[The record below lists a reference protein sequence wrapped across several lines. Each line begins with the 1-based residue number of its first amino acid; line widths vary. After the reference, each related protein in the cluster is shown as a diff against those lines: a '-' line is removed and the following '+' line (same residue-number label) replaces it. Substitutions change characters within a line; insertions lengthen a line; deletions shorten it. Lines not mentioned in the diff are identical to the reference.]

1 MTVTIP
7 NSEVSADYN
16 ISELTSGELGGN
28 GTFDIIMGAVN
39 AHIDHQFKLGRIRG
53 TDFANTYIQAMQ
65 MALQQA
71 SSYAIAK
78 AKLPLELQQL
88 EAQNHKIATD
98 IAVMTKQGAL
108 YDAQIL
114 QTMAQTEQVK
124 LETTKK
130 VPAEIEQIRQQ
141 TDLIKEQTRKEIF
154 ETDYVLP
161 KQLEQTDAQIAQT
174 TQQTANML
182 SEKARIETETSRINY
197 EVSNVLPK
205 QLQQTDAQIA
215 QLTKDTQLKEYELVN
230 IKPLELENARTE
242 VDIKQQQ
249 IEVSKVDLV
258 IKQQQIEVSK
268 ADLAIKQQQ
277 LELAKYQFTYQAPSE
292 VAKTKSE
299 ADYYRYRAINEQAQT
314 DPSVVMAGST
324 TALNNALIKEQSR
337 QFMRSA
343 QQGFLSEMIGSWK
356 VRYNADP
363 DAVGNGVDDENKL
376 NDAYIGKVLSAY
388 ATELGITL

>member
-7 NSEVSADYN
+7 NSEVNTDYN

-39 AHIDHQFKLGRIRG
+39 AHIEHQFKLCRIRG

-108 YDAQIL
+108 YDAQTL

-130 VPAEIEQIRQQ
+130 VPAEI
-141 TDLIKEQTRKEIF
+141 
-154 ETDYVLP
+154 
-161 KQLEQTDAQIAQT
+161 
-174 TQQTANML
+174 
-182 SEKARIETETSRINY
+182 
-197 EVSNVLPK
+197 
-205 QLQQTDAQIA
+205 A
-215 QLTKDTQLKEYELVN
+215 QLTKDTELKEYELLH

-242 VDIKQQQ
+242 VDIK
-249 IEVSKVDLV
+249 E
-258 IKQQQIEVSK
+258 QQIEVSK

-299 ADYYRYRAINEQAQT
+299 ADYYKYRAINEQAQT
-314 DPSVVMAGST
+314 DPSVVKEGST

-376 NDAYIGKVLSAY
+376 NDPYIGKVLTAY
-388 ATELGITL
+388 ADELGITL

>member
-7 NSEVSADYN
+7 NSEVSTDYN

-28 GTFDIIMGAVN
+28 GTFDIIMGALN
-39 AHIDHQFKLGRIRG
+39 AHIEHQFKLGRIRG
-53 TDFANTYIQAMQ
+53 TDFANTYMQAMQ

-108 YDAQIL
+108 YDSQTL

-124 LETTKK
+124 LETAKK
-130 VPAEIEQIRQQ
+130 VPAEIEQIKQQ
-141 TDLIKEQTRKEIF
+141 TDLIKEQTRKEVY
-154 ETDYVLP
+154 ETDF
-161 KQLEQTDAQIAQT
+161 
-174 TQQTANML
+174 
-182 SEKARIETETSRINY
+182 
-197 EVSNVLPK
+197 VLPK

-215 QLTKDTQLKEYELVN
+215 QLAKDTQLKEYELVH

-242 VDIKQQQ
+242 VEIK
-249 IEVSKVDLV
+249 E
-258 IKQQQIEVSK
+258 QQIEVSK

-299 ADYYRYRAINEQAQT
+299 ADYYKYRAINEQAQT
-314 DPSVVMAGST
+314 DPSVVMEGST

-363 DAVGNGVDDENKL
+363 DAVGNGVDDDNKL
-376 NDAYIGKVLSAY
+376 NDVYIGKVLSAY

>member
-1 MTVTIP
+1 MTVIIP
-7 NSEVSADYN
+7 NSEVNTDYN

-39 AHIDHQFKLGRIRG
+39 AHIEHQFKLGRIRG

-108 YDAQIL
+108 YDAQSL

-124 LETTKK
+124 LETAKK
-130 VPAEIEQIRQQ
+130 VPAEIEQIKQQ
-141 TDLIKEQTRKEIF
+141 TKLIKEQTRKEIF
-154 ETDYVLP
+154 ETDY
-161 KQLEQTDAQIAQT
+161 
-174 TQQTANML
+174 
-182 SEKARIETETSRINY
+182 
-197 EVSNVLPK
+197 VLPK

-230 IKPLELENARTE
+230 IKPLELENAKTE
-242 VDIKQQQ
+242 VEIK
-249 IEVSKVDLV
+249 E
-258 IKQQQIEVSK
+258 
-268 ADLAIKQQQ
+268 QQ
-277 LELAKYQFTYQAPSE
+277 LALAKYQFTYQAPSE

-314 DPSVVMAGST
+314 DPSVVKEGST

-376 NDAYIGKVLSAY
+376 NDMYIGKVLSAY
-388 ATELGITL
+388 ANELGITL

>member
-39 AHIDHQFKLGRIRG
+39 AHIEHQFKLGRIRG
-53 TDFANTYIQAMQ
+53 TDYANTYIQAMQ

-108 YDAQIL
+108 YDAQTL
-114 QTMAQTEQVK
+114 QTMAQTGQ
-124 LETTKK
+124 TK
-130 VPAEIEQIRQQ
+130 QQ
-141 TDLIKEQTRKEIF
+141 TDLIKEQTRKEVY
-154 ETDYVLP
+154 ETDF
-161 KQLEQTDAQIAQT
+161 
-174 TQQTANML
+174 
-182 SEKARIETETSRINY
+182 
-197 EVSNVLPK
+197 VLPK

-215 QLTKDTQLKEYELVN
+215 QLTKDTQLKEYELVH

-242 VDIKQQQ
+242 VKIK
-249 IEVSKVDLV
+249 E
-258 IKQQQIEVSK
+258 QQIEVSK

-299 ADYYRYRAINEQAQT
+299 ADYYKYRAINEQAQT
-314 DPSVVMAGST
+314 DPSVVREGST

-363 DAVGNGVDDENKL
+363 DAVGNGVDDDNKL
-376 NDAYIGKVLSAY
+376 NDVYIGKVLSAY
-388 ATELGITL
+388 ANELGITL

>member
-7 NSEVSADYN
+7 NSEVNTDYN

-53 TDFANTYIQAMQ
+53 TDYANTYIQAMQ

-108 YDAQIL
+108 YDAQTL
-114 QTMAQTEQVK
+114 QTMAQTGQ
-124 LETTKK
+124 TK
-130 VPAEIEQIRQQ
+130 QQ
-141 TDLIKEQTRKEIF
+141 TDLIKEQTRKEVY
-154 ETDYVLP
+154 ETDF
-161 KQLEQTDAQIAQT
+161 
-174 TQQTANML
+174 
-182 SEKARIETETSRINY
+182 
-197 EVSNVLPK
+197 VLPK

-215 QLTKDTQLKEYELVN
+215 QLTKDTQLKEYELVH

-242 VDIKQQQ
+242 VKIK
-249 IEVSKVDLV
+249 E
-258 IKQQQIEVSK
+258 QQIEVSK

-299 ADYYRYRAINEQAQT
+299 ADYYKYRAINEQAQT
-314 DPSVVMAGST
+314 DPSVVREGST

-363 DAVGNGVDDENKL
+363 DAAGNGVDDENKL
-376 NDAYIGKVLSAY
+376 NDVYIGKVLSAY
-388 ATELGITL
+388 ANELGITL

>member
-7 NSEVSADYN
+7 NSEVNTDYN

-39 AHIDHQFKLGRIRG
+39 AHIEHQFKLGRIRG
-53 TDFANTYIQAMQ
+53 TDFANTYMQAMQ

-88 EAQNHKIATD
+88 EAQNLKIATD
-98 IAVMTKQGAL
+98 IAVMTKQGGL
-108 YDAQIL
+108 YDAQII
-114 QTMAQTEQVK
+114 Q
-124 LETTKK
+124 TTK
-130 VPAEIEQIRQQ
+130 E
-141 TDLIKEQTRKEIF
+141 
-154 ETDYVLP
+154 
-161 KQLEQTDAQIAQT
+161 
-174 TQQTANML
+174 
-182 SEKARIETETSRINY
+182 
-197 EVSNVLPK
+197 
-205 QLQQTDAQIA
+205 
-215 QLTKDTQLKEYELVN
+215 TQLKEYELTK
-230 IKPLELENARTE
+230 IKPLELENAKTE
-242 VDIKQQQ
+242 VEIK
-249 IEVSKVDLV
+249 E
-258 IKQQQIEVSK
+258 
-268 ADLAIKQQQ
+268 QQ

-314 DPSVVMAGST
+314 DPSVVKEGST

-376 NDAYIGKVLSAY
+376 NDPYIGKVLTAY
-388 ATELGITL
+388 ANELGITL

>member
-16 ISELTSGELGGN
+16 ISELTSGKLGGN

-53 TDFANTYIQAMQ
+53 TDYANTYIQAMQ

-108 YDAQIL
+108 YDAQI
-114 QTMAQTEQVK
+114 EQ
-124 LETTKK
+124 
-130 VPAEIEQIRQQ
+130 
-141 TDLIKEQTRKEIF
+141 LIKE
-154 ETDYVLP
+154 
-161 KQLEQTDAQIAQT
+161 
-174 TQQTANML
+174 
-182 SEKARIETETSRINY
+182 
-197 EVSNVLPK
+197 
-205 QLQQTDAQIA
+205 
-215 QLTKDTQLKEYELVN
+215 TQLKEYELVH
-230 IKPLELENARTE
+230 IKPLELANAKTE
-242 VDIKQQQ
+242 VEIK
-249 IEVSKVDLV
+249 E
-258 IKQQQIEVSK
+258 QQIEVSK

-299 ADYYRYRAINEQAQT
+299 ADYYKYRAINEQAQT
-314 DPSVVMAGST
+314 DPSVVMEGST

-376 NDAYIGKVLSAY
+376 NDVYIGKVLSAY
-388 ATELGITL
+388 AGELGIVL

>member
-7 NSEVSADYN
+7 NSEVNTDYN

-39 AHIDHQFKLGRIRG
+39 AHIEHQFKLGRIRG

-108 YDAQIL
+108 YDAQSL

-130 VPAEIEQIRQQ
+130 VPAEIEQIKQQ
-141 TDLIKEQTRKEIF
+141 TGLIKEQTRKEIF

-161 KQLEQTDAQIAQT
+161 KQL
-174 TQQTANML
+174 
-182 SEKARIETETSRINY
+182 
-197 EVSNVLPK
+197 
-205 QLQQTDAQIA
+205 QQTDAQIA
-215 QLTKDTQLKEYELVN
+215 QLTKDTELKEYELVH
-230 IKPLELENARTE
+230 IKPLELENAKTE
-242 VDIKQQQ
+242 VEIK
-249 IEVSKVDLV
+249 E
-258 IKQQQIEVSK
+258 
-268 ADLAIKQQQ
+268 QQ
-277 LELAKYQFTYQAPSE
+277 LALAKYQFTYQAPSE

-314 DPSVVMAGST
+314 DPSVVMEGST

-376 NDAYIGKVLSAY
+376 NDMYIGKVLTAY
-388 ATELGITL
+388 ANELGITL

>member
-7 NSEVSADYN
+7 NSEVNTDYN

-39 AHIDHQFKLGRIRG
+39 AHIENQFKLGRIRG

-108 YDAQIL
+108 YDAQTL

-130 VPAEIEQIRQQ
+130 VPAEIEQIKQQ

-154 ETDYVLP
+154 
-161 KQLEQTDAQIAQT
+161 
-174 TQQTANML
+174 
-182 SEKARIETETSRINY
+182 
-197 EVSNVLPK
+197 
-205 QLQQTDAQIA
+205 
-215 QLTKDTQLKEYELVN
+215 
-230 IKPLELENARTE
+230 
-242 VDIKQQQ
+242 
-249 IEVSKVDLV
+249 
-258 IKQQQIEVSK
+258 
-268 ADLAIKQQQ
+268 
-277 LELAKYQFTYQAPSE
+277 
-292 VAKTKSE
+292 
-299 ADYYRYRAINEQAQT
+299 
-314 DPSVVMAGST
+314 
-324 TALNNALIKEQSR
+324 
-337 QFMRSA
+337 
-343 QQGFLSEMIGSWK
+343 
-356 VRYNADP
+356 
-363 DAVGNGVDDENKL
+363 
-376 NDAYIGKVLSAY
+376 
-388 ATELGITL
+388 

>member
-7 NSEVSADYN
+7 NSEVNTDYN

-39 AHIDHQFKLGRIRG
+39 AHIEHQFKLGRIRG
-53 TDFANTYIQAMQ
+53 TDFANTYMQAMQ

-98 IAVMTKQGAL
+98 IAVMTKQGGL
-108 YDAQIL
+108 YDAQII
-114 QTMAQTEQVK
+114 Q
-124 LETTKK
+124 TTK
-130 VPAEIEQIRQQ
+130 E
-141 TDLIKEQTRKEIF
+141 
-154 ETDYVLP
+154 
-161 KQLEQTDAQIAQT
+161 
-174 TQQTANML
+174 
-182 SEKARIETETSRINY
+182 
-197 EVSNVLPK
+197 
-205 QLQQTDAQIA
+205 
-215 QLTKDTQLKEYELVN
+215 TQLKEYELTK
-230 IKPLELENARTE
+230 IKPLELENAKTE
-242 VDIKQQQ
+242 VKIK
-249 IEVSKVDLV
+249 E
-258 IKQQQIEVSK
+258 QQIEVSK

-299 ADYYRYRAINEQAQT
+299 ADYYKYRAINEQAQT
-314 DPSVVMAGST
+314 DPSVVREGST

-376 NDAYIGKVLSAY
+376 NDPYIGKVLTAY
-388 ATELGITL
+388 ANELGITL

>member
-16 ISELTSGELGGN
+16 ISELTSGKLGGN

-53 TDFANTYIQAMQ
+53 TDYANTYIQAMQ

-71 SSYAIAK
+71 SSYSIAK

-108 YDAQIL
+108 YDAQI
-114 QTMAQTEQVK
+114 EQ
-124 LETTKK
+124 
-130 VPAEIEQIRQQ
+130 
-141 TDLIKEQTRKEIF
+141 LIKE
-154 ETDYVLP
+154 
-161 KQLEQTDAQIAQT
+161 
-174 TQQTANML
+174 
-182 SEKARIETETSRINY
+182 
-197 EVSNVLPK
+197 
-205 QLQQTDAQIA
+205 
-215 QLTKDTQLKEYELVN
+215 TQLKEYELVH
-230 IKPLELENARTE
+230 IKPLELANAKTE
-242 VDIKQQQ
+242 VEIK
-249 IEVSKVDLV
+249 E
-258 IKQQQIEVSK
+258 QQIEVSK

-299 ADYYRYRAINEQAQT
+299 ADYYKYRAINEQAQT
-314 DPSVVMAGST
+314 DPSVVMEGST

-337 QFMRSA
+337 QFKRSA
-343 QQGFLSEMIGSWK
+343 QQVFLSEMIGSWK

-376 NDAYIGKVLSAY
+376 NDVYIGKVLSAY
-388 ATELGITL
+388 AGELGIVL

>member
-7 NSEVSADYN
+7 NSEVSTDYN

-39 AHIDHQFKLGRIRG
+39 AHIEHQFKLGRIRG

-65 MALQQA
+65 IALQQA

-108 YDAQIL
+108 YDAQSL

-130 VPAEIEQIRQQ
+130 IPAEIEQ
-141 TDLIKEQTRKEIF
+141 LK
-154 ETDYVLP
+154 
-161 KQLEQTDAQIAQT
+161 
-174 TQQTANML
+174 
-182 SEKARIETETSRINY
+182 
-197 EVSNVLPK
+197 
-205 QLQQTDAQIA
+205 
-215 QLTKDTQLKEYELVN
+215 KDTELKEYELVH
-230 IKPLELENARTE
+230 IKPLELENAKTE
-242 VDIKQQQ
+242 VEIKG
-249 IEVSKVDLV
+249 
-258 IKQQQIEVSK
+258 
-268 ADLAIKQQQ
+268 QQ

-314 DPSVVMAGST
+314 DPSVVKEGST
-324 TALNNALIKEQSR
+324 VALNNALIKEQSR

-363 DAVGNGVDDENKL
+363 DAVGNGVDDDNKL
-376 NDAYIGKVLSAY
+376 NDVYIGKVLTAY
-388 ATELGITL
+388 ANELGITL

>member
-7 NSEVSADYN
+7 NSEVSTDYN

-28 GTFDIIMGAVN
+28 GTFDIIMGALN
-39 AHIDHQFKLGRIRG
+39 AHIEHQFKLGRIRG
-53 TDFANTYIQAMQ
+53 TDFANTYMQAMQ

-108 YDAQIL
+108 YDSQTL

-124 LETTKK
+124 LETAKK
-130 VPAEIEQIRQQ
+130 VPAEIEQIKQQ
-141 TDLIKEQTRKEIF
+141 TDLIKEQTRKE
-154 ETDYVLP
+154 V
-161 KQLEQTDAQIAQT
+161 
-174 TQQTANML
+174 
-182 SEKARIETETSRINY
+182 
-197 EVSNVLPK
+197 
-205 QLQQTDAQIA
+205 
-215 QLTKDTQLKEYELVN
+215 YELVH

-242 VDIKQQQ
+242 VKIK
-249 IEVSKVDLV
+249 E
-258 IKQQQIEVSK
+258 QQIEVSK

-299 ADYYRYRAINEQAQT
+299 ADYYKYRAINEQAQT
-314 DPSVVMAGST
+314 DPSVVMEGST

-363 DAVGNGVDDENKL
+363 DAVGNGVDDDNKL
-376 NDAYIGKVLSAY
+376 NDVYIGKVLSAY

>member
-7 NSEVSADYN
+7 NSEVNTDYN

-39 AHIDHQFKLGRIRG
+39 AHIEHQFKLGRIRG

-108 YDAQIL
+108 YDAQSL

-130 VPAEIEQIRQQ
+130 VPAEIEQIKQQ
-141 TDLIKEQTRKEIF
+141 TGLIKEQTRKEIF

-161 KQLEQTDAQIAQT
+161 KQL
-174 TQQTANML
+174 
-182 SEKARIETETSRINY
+182 
-197 EVSNVLPK
+197 
-205 QLQQTDAQIA
+205 QQTDAQIA
-215 QLTKDTQLKEYELVN
+215 QLTKDTELKEYELVH
-230 IKPLELENARTE
+230 IKPLELENAKTE
-242 VDIKQQQ
+242 VEIK
-249 IEVSKVDLV
+249 E
-258 IKQQQIEVSK
+258 
-268 ADLAIKQQQ
+268 QQ
-277 LELAKYQFTYQAPSE
+277 LALAKYQFTYQAPSE

-314 DPSVVMAGST
+314 DPSVVMEGST

-376 NDAYIGKVLSAY
+376 NDMYIGKVLTAY
-388 ATELGITL
+388 ANELGIML

>member
-7 NSEVSADYN
+7 NSEVNTDYN

-39 AHIDHQFKLGRIRG
+39 AHIEHQFKLGRIRG

-108 YDAQIL
+108 YDAQTL
-114 QTMAQTEQVK
+114 QTMTQTEQVK
-124 LETTKK
+124 
-130 VPAEIEQIRQQ
+130 QQ
-141 TDLIKEQTRKEIF
+141 TDLIKEQTRKEIY
-154 ETDYVLP
+154 ETDF
-161 KQLEQTDAQIAQT
+161 
-174 TQQTANML
+174 
-182 SEKARIETETSRINY
+182 
-197 EVSNVLPK
+197 VLPK

-215 QLTKDTQLKEYELVN
+215 QLTKDTELKEYELVH

-242 VDIKQQQ
+242 VDIK
-249 IEVSKVDLV
+249 E
-258 IKQQQIEVSK
+258 QQIEVSK

-299 ADYYRYRAINEQAQT
+299 ADYYKYRAINEQAQT
-314 DPSVVMAGST
+314 DPSVVMEGST

-376 NDAYIGKVLSAY
+376 NDSYIGKVLTAY
-388 ATELGITL
+388 ANELGITL

>member
-1 MTVTIP
+1 MTVIIP
-7 NSEVSADYN
+7 NSEVNTDYN

-39 AHIDHQFKLGRIRG
+39 AHIEHQFKLGRIRG

-108 YDAQIL
+108 YDAQTL

-130 VPAEIEQIRQQ
+130 VPAEIEQIKQQ

-161 KQLEQTDAQIAQT
+161 KQL
-174 TQQTANML
+174 
-182 SEKARIETETSRINY
+182 
-197 EVSNVLPK
+197 
-205 QLQQTDAQIA
+205 QQTDAQIT
-215 QLTKDTQLKEYELVN
+215 QLTKETQLKEYELVN

-242 VDIKQQQ
+242 VEIK
-249 IEVSKVDLV
+249 E
-258 IKQQQIEVSK
+258 
-268 ADLAIKQQQ
+268 QQ

-299 ADYYRYRAINEQAQT
+299 ADYYKYRAINEQAQT

-376 NDAYIGKVLSAY
+376 NDPYIGKVLTAY
-388 ATELGITL
+388 ANELGITL

>member
-7 NSEVSADYN
+7 NSEVNTDYN

-39 AHIDHQFKLGRIRG
+39 AHIEHQFKLGRIRG

-108 YDAQIL
+108 YDAQTL

-130 VPAEIEQIRQQ
+130 IPAE
-141 TDLIKEQTRKEIF
+141 
-154 ETDYVLP
+154 
-161 KQLEQTDAQIAQT
+161 
-174 TQQTANML
+174 
-182 SEKARIETETSRINY
+182 
-197 EVSNVLPK
+197 
-205 QLQQTDAQIA
+205 IA
-215 QLTKDTQLKEYELVN
+215 QLTKDTELKEYELLH

-242 VDIKQQQ
+242 VDIK
-249 IEVSKVDLV
+249 E
-258 IKQQQIEVSK
+258 QQIEVSK

-299 ADYYRYRAINEQAQT
+299 ADYYKYRAINEQAQT
-314 DPSVVMAGST
+314 DPSVVKEGST

-376 NDAYIGKVLSAY
+376 NDPYIGKVLTAY
-388 ATELGITL
+388 ASELGITL

>member
-16 ISELTSGELGGN
+16 ISELTSGKLGGN
-28 GTFDIIMGAVN
+28 GTFDIIMGALN

-53 TDFANTYIQAMQ
+53 TDYANTYIQAMQ

-108 YDAQIL
+108 YDAQTL
-114 QTMAQTEQVK
+114 QTMAQTGQ
-124 LETTKK
+124 TK
-130 VPAEIEQIRQQ
+130 QQ
-141 TDLIKEQTRKEIF
+141 TDLIKEQTRKEVY
-154 ETDYVLP
+154 ETDF
-161 KQLEQTDAQIAQT
+161 
-174 TQQTANML
+174 
-182 SEKARIETETSRINY
+182 
-197 EVSNVLPK
+197 VLPK

-215 QLTKDTQLKEYELVN
+215 QLTKDTQLKEYELVH

-242 VDIKQQQ
+242 VKIK
-249 IEVSKVDLV
+249 E
-258 IKQQQIEVSK
+258 QQIEVSK

-299 ADYYRYRAINEQAQT
+299 ADYYKYRAINEQAQT
-314 DPSVVMAGST
+314 DPSVVREGST

-363 DAVGNGVDDENKL
+363 DAVGNGVDDDNKL
-376 NDAYIGKVLSAY
+376 NDVYIGKVLSAY
-388 ATELGITL
+388 ANELGITL

>member
-16 ISELTSGELGGN
+16 ISELTSGKLGGN
-28 GTFDIIMGAVN
+28 GTFDIIMGALN
-39 AHIDHQFKLGRIRG
+39 AHIEHQFKLGRIRG
-53 TDFANTYIQAMQ
+53 TDYANTYIQAMQ

-108 YDAQIL
+108 YDAQTL
-114 QTMAQTEQVK
+114 QTMAQTGQ
-124 LETTKK
+124 TK
-130 VPAEIEQIRQQ
+130 QQ
-141 TDLIKEQTRKEIF
+141 TDLIKEQTRKEVY
-154 ETDYVLP
+154 ETDF
-161 KQLEQTDAQIAQT
+161 
-174 TQQTANML
+174 
-182 SEKARIETETSRINY
+182 
-197 EVSNVLPK
+197 VLPK

-215 QLTKDTQLKEYELVN
+215 QLTKDTQLKEYELVH

-242 VDIKQQQ
+242 VKIK
-249 IEVSKVDLV
+249 E
-258 IKQQQIEVSK
+258 QQIEVSK

-299 ADYYRYRAINEQAQT
+299 ADYYKYRAINEQAQT
-314 DPSVVMAGST
+314 DPSVVREGST

-363 DAVGNGVDDENKL
+363 DAVGNGVDDVNKL
-376 NDAYIGKVLSAY
+376 NDPYIGKVLTAY
-388 ATELGITL
+388 ANELEITL

>member
-7 NSEVSADYN
+7 NSEVNTDYN

-39 AHIDHQFKLGRIRG
+39 AHIEHQFKLGRIRG

-108 YDAQIL
+108 YDSQTL

-130 VPAEIEQIRQQ
+130 VPAEIEQIKQQ
-141 TDLIKEQTRKEIF
+141 TGLIKEQTRKEIF

-161 KQLEQTDAQIAQT
+161 KQL
-174 TQQTANML
+174 
-182 SEKARIETETSRINY
+182 
-197 EVSNVLPK
+197 
-205 QLQQTDAQIA
+205 QQTDAQIA
-215 QLTKDTQLKEYELVN
+215 QLKKDTELKEYELVH
-230 IKPLELENARTE
+230 IKPLELENAKTE
-242 VDIKQQQ
+242 IEIK
-249 IEVSKVDLV
+249 E
-258 IKQQQIEVSK
+258 
-268 ADLAIKQQQ
+268 QQ
-277 LELAKYQFTYQAPSE
+277 LALAKYQFTYQAPSE

-314 DPSVVMAGST
+314 DPSVVMEGST

-363 DAVGNGVDDENKL
+363 DAVGNSVDDENKL
-376 NDAYIGKVLSAY
+376 NDMYIGKVLTAY
-388 ATELGITL
+388 ANELGITL

>member
-7 NSEVSADYN
+7 NSEVSADYS
-16 ISELTSGELGGN
+16 ISELTSGGLGGN

-39 AHIDHQFKLGRIRG
+39 AHIEHQFKLGRIRG
-53 TDFANTYIQAMQ
+53 TDYANTYIQAMQ

-108 YDAQIL
+108 YDAQTL
-114 QTMAQTEQVK
+114 QTMAQTGQ
-124 LETTKK
+124 TK
-130 VPAEIEQIRQQ
+130 QQ
-141 TDLIKEQTRKEIF
+141 TDLIKEQTRKEVY
-154 ETDYVLP
+154 ETDF
-161 KQLEQTDAQIAQT
+161 
-174 TQQTANML
+174 
-182 SEKARIETETSRINY
+182 
-197 EVSNVLPK
+197 VLPK

-215 QLTKDTQLKEYELVN
+215 QLTKDTQLKEYELVH

-242 VDIKQQQ
+242 VKIK
-249 IEVSKVDLV
+249 E
-258 IKQQQIEVSK
+258 QQIEVSK

-299 ADYYRYRAINEQAQT
+299 ADYYKYRAINEQAQT
-314 DPSVVMAGST
+314 DPSVVREGST

-363 DAVGNGVDDENKL
+363 DAVGNGVDDDNKL
-376 NDAYIGKVLSAY
+376 NDVYIGKVLSAY
-388 ATELGITL
+388 ANELGITL

>member
-7 NSEVSADYN
+7 NSEVSTDYN

-28 GTFDIIMGAVN
+28 GTFDIIMGALN
-39 AHIDHQFKLGRIRG
+39 AHIEHQFKLGRIRG
-53 TDFANTYIQAMQ
+53 TDFANTYMQAMQ

-108 YDAQIL
+108 YDSQTL

-124 LETTKK
+124 LETAKK
-130 VPAEIEQIRQQ
+130 VPAEI
-141 TDLIKEQTRKEIF
+141 
-154 ETDYVLP
+154 
-161 KQLEQTDAQIAQT
+161 
-174 TQQTANML
+174 
-182 SEKARIETETSRINY
+182 
-197 EVSNVLPK
+197 
-205 QLQQTDAQIA
+205 A
-215 QLTKDTQLKEYELVN
+215 QLAKDTQLKEYELVH

-242 VDIKQQQ
+242 VKIK
-249 IEVSKVDLV
+249 E
-258 IKQQQIEVSK
+258 QQIEVSK

-299 ADYYRYRAINEQAQT
+299 ADYYKYRAINEQAQT
-314 DPSVVMAGST
+314 DPSVVMEGST

-363 DAVGNGVDDENKL
+363 DAVGNGVDDDNKL
-376 NDAYIGKVLSAY
+376 NDVYIGKVLSAY

>member
-7 NSEVSADYN
+7 NSEVNADYN
-16 ISELTSGELGGN
+16 ISELTSGKLGGN
-28 GTFDIIMGAVN
+28 GTFDIIMGALN
-39 AHIDHQFKLGRIRG
+39 AHIEHQFKLGRIRA
-53 TDFANTYIQAMQ
+53 TDYANTYIQAMQ

-108 YDAQIL
+108 YDSQTL
-114 QTMAQTEQVK
+114 QTMAQTD
-124 LETTKK
+124 
-130 VPAEIEQIRQQ
+130 QIKQQ
-141 TDLIKEQTRKEIF
+141 TVLIKEQTRKEIY

-161 KQLEQTDAQIAQT
+161 KQL
-174 TQQTANML
+174 QQA
-182 SEKARIETETSRINY
+182 
-197 EVSNVLPK
+197 
-205 QLQQTDAQIA
+205 DAQIA
-215 QLTKDTQLKEYELVN
+215 QLVKDTQLKEYELVH

-242 VDIKQQQ
+242 VEIK
-249 IEVSKVDLV
+249 E
-258 IKQQQIEVSK
+258 QQIEVSK

-299 ADYYRYRAINEQAQT
+299 ADYYKYRAINEQAQT
-314 DPSVVMAGST
+314 DPSVVREGST
-324 TALNNALIKEQSR
+324 TALNNALIREQSR

-363 DAVGNGVDDENKL
+363 DAVGNGVDDDNKL
-376 NDAYIGKVLSAY
+376 NDVYIGKVLSAY
-388 ATELGITL
+388 ANELGITL

>member
-16 ISELTSGELGGN
+16 ISELTSGKLGGN
-28 GTFDIIMGAVN
+28 GTFDIIMGALN
-39 AHIDHQFKLGRIRG
+39 AHIEHQFKLGRIRG
-53 TDFANTYIQAMQ
+53 TDYANTYIQAMQ

-108 YDAQIL
+108 YDAQTL
-114 QTMAQTEQVK
+114 QTMAQTGQ
-124 LETTKK
+124 TK
-130 VPAEIEQIRQQ
+130 QQ
-141 TDLIKEQTRKEIF
+141 TDLIKEQTRKEVY
-154 ETDYVLP
+154 ETDF
-161 KQLEQTDAQIAQT
+161 
-174 TQQTANML
+174 
-182 SEKARIETETSRINY
+182 
-197 EVSNVLPK
+197 VLPK

-215 QLTKDTQLKEYELVN
+215 QLTKDTQLKEYELVH

-242 VDIKQQQ
+242 VKIK
-249 IEVSKVDLV
+249 E
-258 IKQQQIEVSK
+258 QQIEVSK

-299 ADYYRYRAINEQAQT
+299 ADYYKYRAINEQAQT
-314 DPSVVMAGST
+314 DPSVVREGST

-363 DAVGNGVDDENKL
+363 DAVGNGVDDDNKL
-376 NDAYIGKVLSAY
+376 NDVYIGKVLSAY
-388 ATELGITL
+388 ANELGITL

>member
-16 ISELTSGELGGN
+16 ISELTSGKLGGN

-53 TDFANTYIQAMQ
+53 TDYANTYIQAMQ

-71 SSYAIAK
+71 SSYSIAK

-108 YDAQIL
+108 YDAQTL
-114 QTMAQTEQVK
+114 QTMAQTEQ
-124 LETTKK
+124 TK
-130 VPAEIEQIRQQ
+130 QQ
-141 TDLIKEQTRKEIF
+141 TDLIKEQTRKEIY
-154 ETDYVLP
+154 ETDF
-161 KQLEQTDAQIAQT
+161 
-174 TQQTANML
+174 
-182 SEKARIETETSRINY
+182 
-197 EVSNVLPK
+197 VLPK

-215 QLTKDTQLKEYELVN
+215 QLTKDTQLKEYELVH

-242 VDIKQQQ
+242 VKIK
-249 IEVSKVDLV
+249 E
-258 IKQQQIEVSK
+258 QQIEVSK

-299 ADYYRYRAINEQAQT
+299 ADYYKYRAINEQAQT
-314 DPSVVMAGST
+314 DPSVVMEGST

-376 NDAYIGKVLSAY
+376 NDVYIGKVLSAY
-388 ATELGITL
+388 AGELGIVL

>member
-39 AHIDHQFKLGRIRG
+39 AHIEHQFKLGRIRG

-108 YDAQIL
+108 YDSQTL

-130 VPAEIEQIRQQ
+130 VPAEIEQIKQQ
-141 TDLIKEQTRKEIF
+141 TGLIKEQTRKEIF
-154 ETDYVLP
+154 ETDY
-161 KQLEQTDAQIAQT
+161 
-174 TQQTANML
+174 
-182 SEKARIETETSRINY
+182 
-197 EVSNVLPK
+197 VLPK

-215 QLTKDTQLKEYELVN
+215 QLTKDTQLKEYELVH
-230 IKPLELENARTE
+230 IKPLELENAKTE
-242 VDIKQQQ
+242 VEIK
-249 IEVSKVDLV
+249 E
-258 IKQQQIEVSK
+258 
-268 ADLAIKQQQ
+268 QQ
-277 LELAKYQFTYQAPSE
+277 LALAKYQFTYQAPSE

-314 DPSVVMAGST
+314 DPSVVMEGST

-376 NDAYIGKVLSAY
+376 NDSYIGKVLSAY

>member
-7 NSEVSADYN
+7 NSEVNTDYN

-39 AHIDHQFKLGRIRG
+39 AHIEHQFKLGRIRG

-108 YDAQIL
+108 YDAQSL

-124 LETTKK
+124 LETDKK
-130 VPAEIEQIRQQ
+130 VPAEIEQIKQQ
-141 TDLIKEQTRKEIF
+141 TGLIKEQTRKEIF

-161 KQLEQTDAQIAQT
+161 KQL
-174 TQQTANML
+174 
-182 SEKARIETETSRINY
+182 
-197 EVSNVLPK
+197 
-205 QLQQTDAQIA
+205 QQTDAQIA
-215 QLTKDTQLKEYELVN
+215 QLKKDTELKEYELVH
-230 IKPLELENARTE
+230 IKPLELENAKTE
-242 VDIKQQQ
+242 VEIK
-249 IEVSKVDLV
+249 E
-258 IKQQQIEVSK
+258 
-268 ADLAIKQQQ
+268 QQ
-277 LELAKYQFTYQAPSE
+277 LALAKYQFTYQAPSE

-299 ADYYRYRAINEQAQT
+299 ADYYKYRAINEQAQT
-314 DPSVVMAGST
+314 DPSVVREGST

-376 NDAYIGKVLSAY
+376 NDPYIGKVLTAY
-388 ATELGITL
+388 ANELGITL

>member
-7 NSEVSADYN
+7 NSEISADYN

-39 AHIDHQFKLGRIRG
+39 AHIEHQFKLGRIRG

-108 YDAQIL
+108 YDSQTL

-130 VPAEIEQIRQQ
+130 VPAEIEQIKQQ
-141 TDLIKEQTRKEIF
+141 TGLIKEQTRKEIF

-161 KQLEQTDAQIAQT
+161 KQL
-174 TQQTANML
+174 
-182 SEKARIETETSRINY
+182 
-197 EVSNVLPK
+197 
-205 QLQQTDAQIA
+205 QQTDAQIA
-215 QLTKDTQLKEYELVN
+215 QLKKDTELKEYELVH
-230 IKPLELENARTE
+230 IKPLELENAKTE
-242 VDIKQQQ
+242 IEIK
-249 IEVSKVDLV
+249 E
-258 IKQQQIEVSK
+258 
-268 ADLAIKQQQ
+268 QQ
-277 LELAKYQFTYQAPSE
+277 LALAKYQFTYQAPSE

-314 DPSVVMAGST
+314 DPSVVMEGST

-363 DAVGNGVDDENKL
+363 DAVGNSVDDENKL
-376 NDAYIGKVLSAY
+376 NDMYIGKVLTAY
-388 ATELGITL
+388 ANELGITL

>member
-7 NSEVSADYN
+7 NSEVNTDYN

-39 AHIDHQFKLGRIRG
+39 AHIEHQFKLGRIRG

-108 YDAQIL
+108 YDSQTL

-130 VPAEIEQIRQQ
+130 VPAEIEQIKQQ
-141 TDLIKEQTRKEIF
+141 TGLIKEQTRKEIF
-154 ETDYVLP
+154 ETDY
-161 KQLEQTDAQIAQT
+161 A
-174 TQQTANML
+174 
-182 SEKARIETETSRINY
+182 
-197 EVSNVLPK
+197 LPK

-215 QLTKDTQLKEYELVN
+215 QLTKDTELKEYELVH
-230 IKPLELENARTE
+230 IKPLELENAKTE
-242 VDIKQQQ
+242 IEIK
-249 IEVSKVDLV
+249 E
-258 IKQQQIEVSK
+258 
-268 ADLAIKQQQ
+268 QQ
-277 LELAKYQFTYQAPSE
+277 LALAKYQFTYQAPSE

-314 DPSVVMAGST
+314 DPSVVMEGST

-363 DAVGNGVDDENKL
+363 DAVGNSVDDENKL
-376 NDAYIGKVLSAY
+376 NDMYIGKVLTAY
-388 ATELGITL
+388 ANELGITL

>member
-7 NSEVSADYN
+7 NSEVSTDYN

-28 GTFDIIMGAVN
+28 GTFDIIMGALN
-39 AHIDHQFKLGRIRG
+39 AHIEHQFKLGRIRG
-53 TDFANTYIQAMQ
+53 TDFANTYMQAMQ

-108 YDAQIL
+108 YDSQTL

-124 LETTKK
+124 LETAKK
-130 VPAEIEQIRQQ
+130 VPAEIEQIKQQ
-141 TDLIKEQTRKEIF
+141 TDLIKEQTRKE
-154 ETDYVLP
+154 V
-161 KQLEQTDAQIAQT
+161 
-174 TQQTANML
+174 
-182 SEKARIETETSRINY
+182 
-197 EVSNVLPK
+197 
-205 QLQQTDAQIA
+205 
-215 QLTKDTQLKEYELVN
+215 YELVH

-242 VDIKQQQ
+242 VEIK
-249 IEVSKVDLV
+249 E
-258 IKQQQIEVSK
+258 QQIEVSK

-299 ADYYRYRAINEQAQT
+299 ADYYKYRAINEQAQT
-314 DPSVVMAGST
+314 DPSVVREGST

-376 NDAYIGKVLSAY
+376 NDPYIGKVLTAY
-388 ATELGITL
+388 ADELGITL

>member
-7 NSEVSADYN
+7 NSEVSTDYN

-28 GTFDIIMGAVN
+28 GTFDIIMGALN
-39 AHIDHQFKLGRIRG
+39 AHIEHQFKLGRIRG
-53 TDFANTYIQAMQ
+53 TDFANTYMQAMQ

-108 YDAQIL
+108 YDSQTL

-124 LETTKK
+124 LETAKK
-130 VPAEIEQIRQQ
+130 VPAEIEQIKQQ
-141 TDLIKEQTRKEIF
+141 TDLIKEQTRKE
-154 ETDYVLP
+154 V
-161 KQLEQTDAQIAQT
+161 
-174 TQQTANML
+174 
-182 SEKARIETETSRINY
+182 
-197 EVSNVLPK
+197 
-205 QLQQTDAQIA
+205 
-215 QLTKDTQLKEYELVN
+215 YELVH

-242 VDIKQQQ
+242 VEIK
-249 IEVSKVDLV
+249 E
-258 IKQQQIEVSK
+258 QQIEVSK

-299 ADYYRYRAINEQAQT
+299 ADYYKYRAINEQAQT
-314 DPSVVMAGST
+314 DPSVVREGST

-363 DAVGNGVDDENKL
+363 DAVGNGVDDDNKL
-376 NDAYIGKVLSAY
+376 NDPYIGKVLTAY
-388 ATELGITL
+388 ADELGITL

>member
-39 AHIDHQFKLGRIRG
+39 AHIEHQFKLGRIRG
-53 TDFANTYIQAMQ
+53 TDYANTYIQAMQ

-108 YDAQIL
+108 YDAQTL

-130 VPAEIEQIRQQ
+130 VPAEIEQIKQQ

-161 KQLEQTDAQIAQT
+161 KQL
-174 TQQTANML
+174 
-182 SEKARIETETSRINY
+182 
-197 EVSNVLPK
+197 
-205 QLQQTDAQIA
+205 QQTDAQIV
-215 QLTKDTQLKEYELVN
+215 QLTKDTELKEYELTK

-242 VDIKQQQ
+242 VEIK
-249 IEVSKVDLV
+249 E
-258 IKQQQIEVSK
+258 
-268 ADLAIKQQQ
+268 QQ

-299 ADYYRYRAINEQAQT
+299 ADYYKYRAINEQAQT
-314 DPSVVMAGST
+314 DPSVVMEGST

-363 DAVGNGVDDENKL
+363 DAVGNGVDDDNKL
-376 NDAYIGKVLSAY
+376 NDTYIGKVLSAY
-388 ATELGITL
+388 ANELGIVL

>member
-7 NSEVSADYN
+7 NSEVSTDYN

-28 GTFDIIMGAVN
+28 GTFDIIMGALN
-39 AHIDHQFKLGRIRG
+39 AHIEHQFKLGRIRG

-88 EAQNHKIATD
+88 EAQNLKIATD
-98 IAVMTKQGAL
+98 IAVMTKQGGL
-108 YDAQIL
+108 YDAQII
-114 QTMAQTEQVK
+114 Q
-124 LETTKK
+124 TTK
-130 VPAEIEQIRQQ
+130 E
-141 TDLIKEQTRKEIF
+141 
-154 ETDYVLP
+154 
-161 KQLEQTDAQIAQT
+161 
-174 TQQTANML
+174 
-182 SEKARIETETSRINY
+182 
-197 EVSNVLPK
+197 
-205 QLQQTDAQIA
+205 
-215 QLTKDTQLKEYELVN
+215 TQLKEYELTK
-230 IKPLELENARTE
+230 IKPLELENAKTE
-242 VDIKQQQ
+242 VKIK
-249 IEVSKVDLV
+249 E
-258 IKQQQIEVSK
+258 QQIEVSK

-299 ADYYRYRAINEQAQT
+299 ADYYKYRAINEQAQT
-314 DPSVVMAGST
+314 DPSVVREGST

-376 NDAYIGKVLSAY
+376 NDPYIGKVLTAY
-388 ATELGITL
+388 ANELGITL

>member
-7 NSEVSADYN
+7 NSEVNTDYN

-53 TDFANTYIQAMQ
+53 TDYANTYIQAMQ

-108 YDAQIL
+108 YDAQTL

-130 VPAEIEQIRQQ
+130 VPAEIEQIKQQ

-161 KQLEQTDAQIAQT
+161 KQL
-174 TQQTANML
+174 
-182 SEKARIETETSRINY
+182 
-197 EVSNVLPK
+197 
-205 QLQQTDAQIA
+205 QQTDAQIV
-215 QLTKDTQLKEYELVN
+215 QLTKDTELKEYELTK

-242 VDIKQQQ
+242 VEIK
-249 IEVSKVDLV
+249 E
-258 IKQQQIEVSK
+258 
-268 ADLAIKQQQ
+268 QQ

-299 ADYYRYRAINEQAQT
+299 ADYYKYRAINEQAQT
-314 DPSVVMAGST
+314 DPSVVMEGST

-363 DAVGNGVDDENKL
+363 DAVGNGVDDDNKL
-376 NDAYIGKVLSAY
+376 NDTYIGKVLSAY
-388 ATELGITL
+388 ANELGIVL

>member
-16 ISELTSGELGGN
+16 ISELTSGKLGGN

-53 TDFANTYIQAMQ
+53 TDYANTYIQAMQ

-71 SSYAIAK
+71 SSYSIAK
-78 AKLPLELQQL
+78 AKLPVELQQL

-108 YDAQIL
+108 YDAQI
-114 QTMAQTEQVK
+114 EQ
-124 LETTKK
+124 
-130 VPAEIEQIRQQ
+130 
-141 TDLIKEQTRKEIF
+141 LIKE
-154 ETDYVLP
+154 
-161 KQLEQTDAQIAQT
+161 
-174 TQQTANML
+174 
-182 SEKARIETETSRINY
+182 
-197 EVSNVLPK
+197 
-205 QLQQTDAQIA
+205 
-215 QLTKDTQLKEYELVN
+215 TQLKEYELVH
-230 IKPLELENARTE
+230 IKPLELANAKTE
-242 VDIKQQQ
+242 VEIK
-249 IEVSKVDLV
+249 E
-258 IKQQQIEVSK
+258 QQIEVSK

-277 LELAKYQFTYQAPSE
+277 LDLAKYQFTYQAPSE

-299 ADYYRYRAINEQAQT
+299 ADYYKYRAINEQAQT
-314 DPSVVMAGST
+314 DPSVVMEGST

-376 NDAYIGKVLSAY
+376 NDVYIGKVLSAY
-388 ATELGITL
+388 AGELGIVL

>member
-16 ISELTSGELGGN
+16 ISELTSGKLGGN

-53 TDFANTYIQAMQ
+53 TDYANTYIQAMQ

-71 SSYAIAK
+71 SSYSIAK

-108 YDAQIL
+108 YDAQI
-114 QTMAQTEQVK
+114 EQ
-124 LETTKK
+124 
-130 VPAEIEQIRQQ
+130 
-141 TDLIKEQTRKEIF
+141 LIKE
-154 ETDYVLP
+154 
-161 KQLEQTDAQIAQT
+161 
-174 TQQTANML
+174 
-182 SEKARIETETSRINY
+182 
-197 EVSNVLPK
+197 
-205 QLQQTDAQIA
+205 
-215 QLTKDTQLKEYELVN
+215 TQLKEYELVH
-230 IKPLELENARTE
+230 IKPLELANAKTE
-242 VDIKQQQ
+242 VEIK
-249 IEVSKVDLV
+249 E
-258 IKQQQIEVSK
+258 QQIEVSK

-277 LELAKYQFTYQAPSE
+277 LDLAKYQFTYQAPSE

-299 ADYYRYRAINEQAQT
+299 ADYYKYRAINEQAQT
-314 DPSVVMAGST
+314 DPSVVMEGST

-376 NDAYIGKVLSAY
+376 NDVYIGKVLSAY
-388 ATELGITL
+388 AGELGIVL

>member
-7 NSEVSADYN
+7 NSEVNTDYN

-53 TDFANTYIQAMQ
+53 TDYANTYIQAMQ

-108 YDAQIL
+108 YDAQTL
-114 QTMAQTEQVK
+114 QTMAQTGQ
-124 LETTKK
+124 TK
-130 VPAEIEQIRQQ
+130 QQ
-141 TDLIKEQTRKEIF
+141 TDLIKEQTRKEVY
-154 ETDYVLP
+154 ETDF
-161 KQLEQTDAQIAQT
+161 
-174 TQQTANML
+174 
-182 SEKARIETETSRINY
+182 
-197 EVSNVLPK
+197 VLPK

-215 QLTKDTQLKEYELVN
+215 QLTKDTQLKEYELVH

-242 VDIKQQQ
+242 VKIK
-249 IEVSKVDLV
+249 E
-258 IKQQQIEVSK
+258 QQIEVSK

-299 ADYYRYRAINEQAQT
+299 ADYYKYRAINEQAQT
-314 DPSVVMAGST
+314 DPSVVREGST

-376 NDAYIGKVLSAY
+376 NDVYIGKVLSAY
-388 ATELGITL
+388 ANELGITL

>member
-7 NSEVSADYN
+7 NSEVNTDYN

-53 TDFANTYIQAMQ
+53 TDYANTYIQAMQ

-108 YDAQIL
+108 YDAQTL

-130 VPAEIEQIRQQ
+130 VPAEIEQIKQQ

-161 KQLEQTDAQIAQT
+161 KQL
-174 TQQTANML
+174 
-182 SEKARIETETSRINY
+182 
-197 EVSNVLPK
+197 
-205 QLQQTDAQIA
+205 QQTDAQIA
-215 QLTKDTQLKEYELVN
+215 QLTKDTELKEYELTK

-242 VDIKQQQ
+242 VEIK
-249 IEVSKVDLV
+249 E
-258 IKQQQIEVSK
+258 
-268 ADLAIKQQQ
+268 QQ

-299 ADYYRYRAINEQAQT
+299 ADYYKYRAINEQAQT
-314 DPSVVMAGST
+314 DPSVVMEGST

-363 DAVGNGVDDENKL
+363 DAVGNGVDDDNKL
-376 NDAYIGKVLSAY
+376 NDTYIGKVLSAY
-388 ATELGITL
+388 ANELGIVL